1 MLQFISE
8 NKKYIIS
15 FFIGYVIARYIYY
28 PRVESF
34 VVNVGGSGPSIT
46 LEETD
51 MVTMFEIAFNIETK
65 LSKKDIINLI
75 KVFRRFALK
84 KEKYTNDVNPTL
96 QHFFPDMGFDKRR
109 ISFHYDKKPAN
120 ENIFKRVM
128 DKYMKALV
136 DTPDKEKASKLK
148 AHFFEGLVY
157 ERKSLKD
164 MFERMVFLGV
174 VTPGIDLENLFPNF
188 FRNSTNRDNIISQ
201 DRVYEEPEMSMEVNE
216 ETSMAEKSYGESI
229 AIPVETKMTK
239 IISDGDI
246 ELRGELTNETKMVVA
261 KKEGGKSGGKIVNKK
276 NQVMVVRNDGIG
288 EIIDLK
294 WGVEYE
300 VYDAKEIKARFP
312 EDNELPKIRIKGTLK
327 DGTIIDDAFKITDG
341 VTLKGDNGFTGIL
354 KLEE

>member
-51 MVTMFEIAFNIETK
+51 MVTVFEIAFNIETK

-75 KVFRRFALK
+75 KVFRRFAIK

-96 QHFFPDMGFDKRR
+96 QHYFSDYETDKRR
-109 ISFHYDKKPAN
+109 ISFHYDKKPVN

-136 DTPDKEKASKLK
+136 DTPDKEKANKLK

-188 FRNSTNRDNIISQ
+188 FRKSNNIARA
-201 DRVYEEPEMSMEVNE
+201 RVYDESEMPTEVNE
-216 ETSMAEKSYGESI
+216 ETGMGEKSYGRGESI

-239 IISDGDI
+239 IISGGDI
-246 ELRGELTNETKMVVA
+246 ELGGELTNKSKMVVA
-261 KKEGGKSGGKIVNKK
+261 KKEGGEGVNKK
-276 NQVMVVRNDGIG
+276 NQVIVVRNDGTS
-288 EIIDLK
+288 ESIDLK

-300 VYDAKEIKARFP
+300 VYDAKEIKPRFP
-312 EDNELPKIRIKGTLK
+312 EHELPKIRIKGTLNNNILDEVIQGERVSVEE
-327 DGTIIDDAFKITDG
+327 DGDT
-341 VTLKGDNGFTGIL
+341 FTGTL
-354 KLEE
+354 ELEE